1 MIFSLMYT
9 LLALL
14 GLSFLIF
21 IHELGHYFMARRV
34 GMRVE
39 VFSIGFGKPIF
50 SWERDGVRWQIG
62 WLFLGGYVKIAGT
75 ETDAGVN
82 PREISDGFFG
92 KSPWDR
98 IKVAFMGP
106 LANLMLAFLIFGF
119 LWISGGREKN
129 FGDFTTKIGWV
140 DPNSTLYEQGIRPGD
155 EITAY
160 NHHALDGAK
169 DHLQA
174 PMTGSAQ
181 ILVSG
186 NQVNYETGKKTPFE
200 TTVTVYPHPQA
211 LQKDLVTAGILN
223 SANYII
229 YDKLPD
235 STENPLPEGSPVSN
249 SGIQYGDRILWV
261 NGELIFSLQQLHQI
275 LGSGR
280 ALLTVER
287 NGQIIQVR
295 VPRVY
300 VHELRPEV
308 EFREELNDW
317 KFASGLQESKIEN
330 LYTIPYNL
338 SYNGVV
344 ENPLRFI
351 DREIEEQ
358 TFPAH
363 PFSKADLPL
372 EKGDKI
378 IAVNGTPIT
387 YSYQLFNLLQNDQ
400 VNIIVERLPS
410 LMAEKPFWKDA
421 DNEFDSQIP
430 WKNLQAITG
439 RIGTQ
444 SPLYH
449 SGQLVLLKPVT
460 PKTRKEFPLSP
471 EKQAWVTAELLSR
484 KKEIEAIDDPEKR
497 AQALTF
503 FEKQENQLLLGLPGV
518 QDRKVIYNPTP
529 TELFNNVFE
538 EIWRTLSALFSGSL
552 NPKWISGPIGIVQ
565 VVHNNWA
572 LGIKEALYWLGAI
585 SLNLGMLNLLPIP
598 LLDGGT
604 ILISFF
610 ELITGRRLSPKTIER
625 LVIPFA
631 ILLIGFFIFLTYNDL
646 TRLLSGFLS
655 F

>member
-1 MIFSLMYT
+1 MFSLMYT

-39 VFSIGFGKPIF
+39 VFSIGFGKPIV
-50 SWERDGVRWQIG
+50 SWERNGVRWQIG

-75 ETDAGVN
+75 ETDTEVD
-82 PREISDGFFG
+82 PQDIQDGFFG

-106 LANLMLAFLIFGF
+106 LANLLLAFLIFGG
-119 LWISGGREKN
+119 LWLFGGREKN
-129 FGDFTTKIGWV
+129 FGDFTKKIGWV
-140 DPNSTLYEQGIRPGD
+140 DPNSTLYAQGIRPGD

-160 NHHALDGAK
+160 NNYPFDGAK

-174 PMTGSAQ
+174 PMTGSSQ
-181 ILVSG
+181 ILISG

-200 TTVTVYPHPQA
+200 TKVGVYPHPQA
-211 LQKDLVTAGILN
+211 LQKDFVTAGILN
-223 SANYII
+223 SANYVI

-261 NGELIFSLQQLHQI
+261 NGELIFSLQQLHSI
-275 LGSGR
+275 LNSGK
-280 ALLTVER
+280 ALLTVDR
-287 NGQIIQVR
+287 NGQILQVR

-300 VHELRPEV
+300 VHELRPDA

-317 KFASGLQESKIEN
+317 KFASGLQDAKIEN
-330 LYTIPYNL
+330 LYAIPYNL
-338 SYNGVV
+338 TYNGIV

-351 DREIEEQ
+351 DHDIEEQ
-358 TFPAH
+358 MFPEH

-372 EKGDKI
+372 QKGDKI
-378 IAVNGTPIT
+378 IAVDGAPIT
-387 YSYQLFNLLQNDQ
+387 YSYQLFNLLQNNQ
-400 VNIIVERLPS
+400 VNIIVERLPQIVT
-410 LMAEKPFWKDA
+410 EKPSWKDA
-421 DNEFDSQIP
+421 DNEFDNQIS
-430 WKNLQAITG
+430 WKNLQALVN

-444 SPLYH
+444 SPLYQ
-449 SGQLVLLKPVT
+449 SGNLVLLKPVT
-460 PKTRKEFPLSP
+460 PKTRKEFPLSA
-471 EKQAWVTAELLSR
+471 EKQAWVTAELLS
-484 KKEIEAIDDPEKR
+484 KKNEIEKISDPEKR
-497 AQALTF
+497 AQARTF

-529 TELFNNVFE
+529 SELFNNVFE
-538 EIWRTLSALFSGSL
+538 EIWRTLTALFSGAL

-565 VVHNNWA
+565 VVHHNWS
-572 LGIKEALYWLGAI
+572 LGIKEAFYWLGAI
-585 SLNLGMLNLLPIP
+585 SLNLGILNLLPIP

-610 ELITGRRLSPKTIER
+610 ELITGRRLNPKTIER
-625 LVIPFA
+625 LIIPFA

-646 TRLLSGFLS
+646 LRLLSGFIPI
-655 F
+655 